1 MSLGFGECWVGE
13 TGVGPLAFL
22 SKVKRYT
29 PLVRFSTLSSLADFT
44 KVVNKLQGILHVFA
58 NFISFTIML

>member
-1 MSLGFGECWVGE
+1 M
-13 TGVGPLAFL
+13 GVGALAFL

-29 PLVRFSTLSSLADFT
+29 PLVRFSTLSSLADFN
-44 KVVNKLQGILHVFA
+44 KVVSKLQGILHAFA